1 MSDCR
6 MEGLVAIVSGA
17 GEGIGRS
24 SALALARDGADVA
37 LGARRPEQLER
48 VAAEVRAL
56 GRRALCVPTDIADG
70 ARCRELVDTTVG
82 EFGRLDAVVNV
93 AALSVDEA
101 TIEEVSRSDWERALA
116 VNLFGTMEVSRA
128 ALPHLRAAG
137 GGAIVQIST
146 LSTRTTPPRRAPYAS
161 AKLAMLGASQT
172 LAREVGRDGIRVNVV
187 VPGYV
192 TGPHLD
198 TLFADYAARQGVA
211 VERVWEDAARQS
223 VLRRIP
229 SPDDVAEAV
238 LFLASP
244 RSGAITGIQVDVNA
258 GLWIG

>member
-1 MSDCR
+1 MTDRSLAGC
-6 MEGLVAIVSGA
+6 VAIVSGA

-48 VAAEVRAL
+48 VADEVRVL
-56 GRRALCVPTDIADG
+56 GRRALCVPTDIADPD
-70 ARCRELVDTTVG
+70 RCRALVARTV
-82 EFGRLDAVVNV
+82 EAFGRLDAVVNV

-101 TIEEVSRSDWERALA
+101 RVEDVDRSDWERALA

-128 ALPHLRAAG
+128 ALPYLRTAG
-137 GGAIVQIST
+137 GGAIVQIGT
-146 LSTRTTPPRRAPYAS
+146 LSTRTTPPKLAPYAS
-161 AKLAMLGASQT
+161 AKLAMMGASQT
-172 LAREVGRDGIRVNVV
+172 LAREVGRDNIRVNVV

-198 TLFADYAARQGVA
+198 ALFAGYASRRGVT
-211 VERVWEDAARQS
+211 VEEVYDEAAGQS

-238 LFLASP
+238 LFLASA
-244 RSGAITGIQVDVNA
+244 RSAGITGIQIDVNA
-258 GLWIG
+258 GLWLP